1 VTAINIGIVA
11 HVDAGKTSLTE
22 RILYETHVINE
33 IGRVDKGTTQ
43 TDSLE
48 LERQRG
54 ITIKASVVSFSIN
67 DLKVNLID
75 TPGHADF
82 LAEVERALSVLDAAI
97 LVISAVE
104 GIQAQTRTLFT
115 ALSKL
120 RIPTLIFINKIDR
133 AGAQAETL
141 IARIKEKLT
150 ERVLPL
156 NIPDSIGTKN
166 ATIIPNQLRD
176 PAFLQASTE
185 RLALNDERL
194 LAQYLDGVNITE
206 EMAWEALA
214 SQTQAAQV
222 YPILFGSAITG
233 AGVQDLLAEIAHLLP
248 EAGRLNDAPL
258 SGVVFKL
265 EKETTGERVAYVRV
279 YAGCL
284 RTRTSVT
291 GLRRTLDGAITTYTG
306 KIQAL
311 HLFKLGKTA
320 QAPEAEAGEFCKVW
334 GLKDVKIG
342 DALGVWPESV
352 KTLHFATPWMETR
365 VTSANPGQGHQ
376 LYQALQELAEEDPLI
391 IVTNDDVHQALYL
404 RIFGEVQQEVIQ
416 ATLMERFG
424 LSAEFSD
431 AAPICVEKPRG
442 VGHAIETMGAAGNP
456 FKATVGLM
464 VEPGAPGSGV
474 TYRIIPGA
482 LPTHFHKAIEDAVR
496 AALAQGLYGWE
507 VTDVVITLTQTGYNS
522 HRNDGTKRLDFSN
535 LVPLVLLAA
544 LAQARTDV
552 YEPINQFE
560 LSGPADALSQVI
572 NKLVTLRAVYEQPTL
587 RGDSFRLTGALPV
600 STTESFR
607 RALLA
612 FTSGEGVFMVSGA
625 AFRKIEGVY
634 PTRTRRDYDPLNRD
648 EYLLHVQRVWS

>member
-1 VTAINIGIVA
+1 MTAINIGIVA

-22 RILYETHVINE
+22 RILYETHVISE

-54 ITIKASVVSFSIN
+54 ITIKASVVSFFVN

-82 LAEVERALSVLDAAI
+82 LAEVERSLSVLDAAI

-104 GIQAQTRTLFT
+104 GIQAQTRTLFA

-156 NIPDSIGTKN
+156 NTPDHIGMKN
-166 ATIIPNQLRD
+166 ATVIPNQFSD
-176 PAFLQASTE
+176 PAFRQTAIE
-185 RLALNDERL
+185 QLALNDERL
-194 LAQYLDGVNITE
+194 LAAYLDGASVTD
-206 EMAWEALA
+206 EMAREALA
-214 SQTQAAQV
+214 CQTQAAHI

-233 AGVQDLLAEIAHLLP
+233 VGAQDLLAELPRLLP
-248 EAGRLNDAPL
+248 PGSHREDAPL

-265 EKETTGERVAYVRV
+265 EQETTGERVAYIRIF
-279 YAGCL
+279 AGRL
-284 RTRTSVT
+284 RAHTAVT
-291 GLRRTLDGAITTYTG
+291 VQRRALDGALTTYSG

-311 HLFKLGKTA
+311 RLFKQGKTA
-320 QAPEAEAGEFCKVW
+320 QAPEAEAGEFCKVR
-334 GLKDVKIG
+334 GLKEVKIG
-342 DALGVWPESV
+342 DVIGAWSD
-352 KTLHFATPWMETR
+352 KIKSLHFATPWMETR
-365 VTSANPGQGHQ
+365 VTCAKPGQEHQ

-391 IVTNDDVHQALYL
+391 YVTKDDVHQELYL
-404 RIFGEVQQEVIQ
+404 RIFGEVQQEVIE
-416 ATLMERFG
+416 ATLLERFG
-424 LSAEFSD
+424 LAAEFSE

-442 VGHAIETMGAAGNP
+442 VGQALEIMGAAGNP

-464 VEPGAPGSGV
+464 IEPGAPGSGV

-482 LPTHFHKAIEDAVR
+482 LPSHFHKAIEDATR

-507 VTDVVITLTQTGYNS
+507 VTDAVITLTQTGYNS
-522 HRNDGTKRLDFSN
+522 HRNDGTKRIDFSN
-535 LVPLVLLAA
+535 LVPLVLLSA
-544 LAQARTDV
+544 LAQAGTDV
-552 YEPINQFE
+552 YEPINRFE
-560 LSGPADALSQVI
+560 LSSPADALSIAI
-572 NKLVTLRAVYEQPTL
+572 NKLTALRAILDQPTL
-587 RGDSFRLTGALPV
+587 RGESFLLTGALPV
-600 STTESFR
+600 ATTETFR
-607 RALLA
+607 RALPA
-612 FTSGEGVFMVSGA
+612 FTGGEGVFMVSGSD
-625 AFRKIEGVY
+625 FRKIEGVY
-634 PTRTRRDYDPLNRD
+634 PTRTRRDYNPLNRD
-648 EYLLHVQRVWS
+648 EYLLHVQRVW